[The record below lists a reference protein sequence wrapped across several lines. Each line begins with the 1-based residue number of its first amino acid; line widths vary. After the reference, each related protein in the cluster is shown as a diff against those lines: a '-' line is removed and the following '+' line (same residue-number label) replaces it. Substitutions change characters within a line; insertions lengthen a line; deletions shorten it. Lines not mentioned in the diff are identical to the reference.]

1 MSTIASATT
10 AARPAGAAVRRPVG
24 SAAPERADAPRRRLQ
39 VVDAPARRRR
49 PKLFYG
55 VVAVMGAFLI
65 AAAQMSLSI
74 MTTQGTY
81 EIAALTKEQ
90 RDLTYEKQILYDDV
104 AGLSSPQYLAANAAA
119 LGMVINEAPSYLRLS
134 DGAILGPSEVAMG
147 SSSVDAIGRG
157 AVANALI
164 TDTPLVTVP
173 DATIDGVPV
182 DVGETPAGGVG
193 STPPPLTDGLPTPS
207 TR

>member
-1 MSTIASATT
+1 MSTIANATT
-10 AARPAGAAVRRPVG
+10 AAGFSGSAVRRPVG
-24 SAAPERADAPRRRLQ
+24 SAARDRADAPRRRLQ

-55 VVAVMGAFLI
+55 IVAVMGAFLI

-193 STPPPLTDGLPTPS
+193 NTPAPLTDGLPTPS
-207 TR
+207 TH

>member
-1 MSTIASATT
+1 MSTIANAATRLT
-10 AARPAGAAVRRPVG
+10 GAAAPDR
-24 SAAPERADAPRRRLQ
+24 SDAARRRLR

-81 EIAALTKEQ
+81 EIAALTKQQ

-147 SSSVDAIGRG
+147 TSSVDAIGRG
-157 AVANALI
+157 SVPNALI

-173 DATIDGVPV
+173 DATIDGRPV
-182 DVGETPAGGVG
+182 EVAETHDGVG
-193 STPPPLTDGLPTPS
+193 NTPPPLTDGLPTPS
-207 TR
+207 TH